1 MATTERRIT
10 QIGNSLGL
18 TLPNNV
24 LKALNVGKGDEVQVE
39 LVGNQ
44 IVIKKTPT
52 MIPLPEGVP
61 ADFFHVLEEE
71 MEAHHEALKGLVN
84 R

>member
-1 MATTERRIT
+1 MAISKRRIT
-10 QIGNSLGL
+10 KIGNSLGL
-18 TLPNNV
+18 TLPTDA
-24 LKALNVGKGDEVQVE
+24 LKAMHVEKGDEVQVE

-44 IVIKKTPT
+44 IIIKKVPK
-52 MIPLPEGVP
+52 MIELPEGVP
-61 ADFFHVLEEE
+61 ADFFDVLEEE

>member
-1 MATTERRIT
+1 MAAIERRIT

-18 TLPNNV
+18 TLPNET
-24 LKALNVGKGDEVQVE
+24 LKALNVKKGDEVQVE

-44 IVIKKTPT
+44 VVIKKAPR
-52 MIPLPEGVP
+52 MIELPDGIP
-61 ADFFHVLEEE
+61 ADFFSLLEEE
-71 MEAHHEALKGLVN
+71 MEAHHEALKGLVD